1 MYIFAARTG
10 IRSTVLLLALSVG
23 LTVGGSATAAA
34 QPAPAADV
42 AAETG
47 ALSATVRDAA
57 TGQPASTCVQL
68 VPVERDRYTQ
78 VYLDEW
84 QLGRRSSCSD
94 EHGQILAE
102 GVEPGRY
109 QLFAWESLSGERQYG
124 RQWVGLRGGT
134 GQRHLAAVIRVRA
147 GAVATA
153 PQIRLDPPGAITG
166 TVTNAATG
174 QPVANAYVWWVPM
187 VPHPK
192 YTPDVAITDAN
203 GRYRIDGFG
212 PYRWPLQFSGVAFA
226 TQWSGGTGNALLAR
240 TVQVR
245 SGQTA
250 TLDQALRASTTV
262 RGAIL
267 IDEVPSY
274 APIIAFNAVTGDVVG
289 VDYIGETYQ
298 IAVLPGQVIKLRC
311 DCSRFSQWHPTGQA
325 FSDAAVVPVGRTPVT
340 IDFDFTATSSSAAD
354 PADHPAAGPPEPAS

>member
-1 MYIFAARTG
+1 MYRFAARAG
-10 IRSTVLLLALSVG
+10 VRSAVLLLVLSVG

-34 QPAPAADV
+34 PPAPAGDA

-57 TGQPASTCVQL
+57 TGQPAHTCVQL

-78 VYLDEW
+78 VYLGEW
-84 QLGRRSSCSD
+84 QLGRRSGCTD
-94 EHGQILAE
+94 ERGEIFVD

-109 QLFAWESLSGERQYG
+109 QLFAWGSDSGPYG
-124 RQWVGLRGGT
+124 RQWVGPRGGT
-134 GQRHLAAVIRVRA
+134 GQRHLAAVVKVRA
-147 GAVATA
+147 GVTTAA

-212 PYRWPLQFSGVAFA
+212 PYRWPLQFSAVAFA

-311 DCSRFSQWHPTGQA
+311 DCARFSQWHPSGRV
-325 FSDAAVVPVGRTPVT
+325 FSEAAPVAVGRTPVT
-340 IDFDFTATSSSAAD
+340 IDFDFTATSSAAAE